1 MDTLVLDFRLALRRL
16 ARTPGFTLIAAFT
29 LALGIG
35 ATTAIYSVVDAALFR
50 ALPYPAADELL
61 RIYTPAD
68 DGGRSTVSPPD
79 FVDYRSESHSFRA
92 LAAFINESM
101 ALSGEGPAEQRD
113 GAYVTGDFFTVLGV
127 RPALGRPI
135 GADDAVPDGPR
146 VVMLSDGLWRGRF
159 GGDLSLVGRT
169 IMLNGVATTVIGVMP
184 PQFDYPAGADL
195 WRPLRF
201 TAQELATQRGAHYLG
216 VIGRLRPGVSVAEA
230 NADLATIQ
238 ARLAVAYPKTDNAG
252 PAPVRTLRDSLV
264 GDMRTALYLLLGA
277 VGLVLLVACANVA
290 NLLLARALRRQRE
303 FTVRTALGASRARVM
318 RELLVESVVLA
329 LIGGA
334 GGVLLAVWGTKA
346 LLALHPGDQLLA
358 SVSVDGRVLAATFA
372 LSTLCGLLFGLVPA
386 LHVAPRGDVTAALA
400 GGGRGGSASASAQ
413 RAKRALAIAEMAL
426 SVVLLTGAGLLLRS
440 LLLLNAVDPG
450 FVARERLAFSVSL
463 PDVRYD
469 TPEKSAAFMTEL
481 LSRLRALA
489 DVRDAAVVSGLPLT
503 GYSYSISAHA
513 LDGRVLENAESDRL
527 STQIRIV
534 SPDYFRTMGIPVKL
548 GRAITDADRHGAPPV
563 VVMNEAAA
571 RLVFPGA
578 SPLGHEFIIGT
589 SFGLERGRAGGE
601 VVGVVGDTHDA
612 ELDRD
617 AVPTI
622 YLAHDQ
628 FPVSSVSVVMH
639 ARSAPAS
646 LVTPARSVLAAL
658 DPDVPLFEPRTMT
671 DVVAASLNQQRFIAM
686 LLGIFAAI
694 AALLAGVGLYGVI
707 AYSVGERTRE
717 IGIRVALGAVR
728 GDVLRL
734 VLRGGMAL
742 AAIGVLIGLAGSVAT
757 TRLLG
762 GLLYGVGPLDLTTLV
777 LTTLLVF
784 AAALLATVIPA
795 HRAARLD
802 PVEALRE
809 E

>member
-1 MDTLVLDFRLALRRL
+1 MDTLALDFRLALRRL

-29 LALGIG
+29 LAIGIG

-50 ALPYPAADELL
+50 ALPYPAANELL
-61 RIYTPAD
+61 RVYTPAD
-68 DGGRSTVSPPD
+68 AGGRSTVSPPD

-92 LAAFINESM
+92 MAAFVEDSY
-101 ALSGEGPAEQRD
+101 ALSGDGPAEQRN
-113 GAYVTGDFFTVLGV
+113 GAYVTSDFFTVLGV

-135 GADDAVPDGPR
+135 GADDAVPGGPR

-159 GGDLSLVGRT
+159 GADLSLVGRT

-184 PQFDYPAGADL
+184 PEFDYPSGTDL
-195 WRPLRF
+195 WTPLPF
-201 TAQELATQRGAHYLG
+201 TAQDLATQRGAHYLG

-230 NADLATIQ
+230 NADLAAIQ
-238 ARLAVAYPKTDNAG
+238 ARLAAAYPNTDNAG

-264 GDMRTALYLLLGA
+264 GDMRTPLLVLLGA

-303 FTVRTALGASRARVM
+303 FAVRTALGASRARVM
-318 RELLVESVVLA
+318 RELLVEAVMLA

-334 GGVLLAVWGTKA
+334 VGVLLAVWGTKA
-346 LLALHPGDQLLA
+346 LIALHPGDQLLA
-358 SVSVDGRVLAATFA
+358 SVSVDGRMLAATFA

-386 LHVAPRGDVTAALA
+386 LHVAPRRDVTAALA

-413 RAKRALAIAEMAL
+413 RAKRTLAIAEMAL

-440 LLLLNAVDPG
+440 FLLLSAVDPG
-450 FVARERLAFSVSL
+450 FAAQGRLTFSVSL

-469 TPEKSAAFMTEL
+469 TPEKRAAFVTEL
-481 LSRLRALA
+481 LSRLRALP
-489 DVRDAAVVSGLPLT
+489 DVRDAGVVSGLPLT
-503 GYSYSISAHA
+503 GYSYSISAHD
-513 LDGRVLENAESDRL
+513 LDGRALENAESDRL

-548 GRAITDADRHGAPPV
+548 GRGITGADRHGAPPV

-578 SPLGHEFIIGT
+578 SPLGHQFIIGT
-589 SFGLERGRAGGE
+589 SFGLGRGRAGGE
-601 VVGVVGDTHDA
+601 VVGVVGNTHDA
-612 ELDRD
+612 ELDRN

-628 FPVSSVSVVMH
+628 FPVSSVSVVLR
-639 ARSAPAS
+639 ARSAPAA
-646 LVTPARSVLAAL
+646 LVTPARSVLAAV
-658 DPDVPLFEPRTMT
+658 DADVPMFEPRTMNE
-671 DVVAASLNQQRFIAM
+671 VVDASLNRQRFIAT

-734 VLRGGMAL
+734 VLRGGMTL
-742 AAIGVLIGLAGSVAT
+742 AVIGVLIGLAGSVVT
-757 TRLLG
+757 TQLLG
-762 GLLYGVGPLDLTTLV
+762 GLLYGVGPLDLMTLV
-777 LTTLLVF
+777 ATTLLVF
-784 AAALLATVIPA
+784 AAALLATAIPA
-795 HRAARLD
+795 HRATRLD